1 MKIGGA
7 AMLDDHISRLINVCQ
22 NKSAG
27 ASQESPS
34 SIDNV
39 MEIVR
44 ALPGVDSTFMVQAS
58 YVLMERSRRE
68 MFLNFKEPE
77 SQLQWLQGMIWS
89 QKK

>member
-1 MKIGGA
+1 
-7 AMLDDHISRLINVCQ
+7 MLDDHISRLINVCQ

-39 MEIVR
+39 METVK

-77 SQLQWLQGMIWS
+77 SQLQWLQGMI
-89 QKK
+89 

>member
-1 MKIGGA
+1 
-7 AMLDDHISRLINVCQ
+7 MLDDHISRLINVCQ

-39 MEIVR
+39 MEIVK

-77 SQLQWLQGMIWS
+77 SQLQWLQGMI
-89 QKK
+89 

>member
-1 MKIGGA
+1 
-7 AMLDDHISRLINVCQ
+7 MLDDHISRLINVCQ

-27 ASQESPS
+27 TSQESPS

-44 ALPGVDSTFMVQAS
+44 ALPRVDNTFMVQAS
-58 YVLMERSRRE
+58 YVLMERSGRK
-68 MFLNFKEPE
+68 MFLNCKEPE